1 MIVVTGACGFIGSC
15 MVGKLND
22 HGFNRIVVVDD
33 FSNEQKNKNLEGKT
47 IYLRIDR
54 DEFVAWLRKNS
65 RMVEFIFHLG
75 AKTDTT
81 FKDWQVLTAL
91 NTEYTKRL
99 WSICSESQIPLI
111 YASSA
116 ATYGDGS
123 YGYDDD
129 EKLIPRLKPLNLYGE
144 SKQEFD
150 VWALEQENQPFY
162 WAGLKFFNVYG
173 PNEYH
178 KSRMASVVY
187 HAFNQIQET
196 GYLKLFKSH
205 NTDYTDGGQLRD
217 FIYVQDVVD
226 VMYWMMHKRQ
236 NSGIYNLGTGQA
248 RTFLSLGKGVFS
260 ALNRTEDIQF
270 IDTPIDIRDKYQYY
284 TQANMGKLRGIG
296 YTASFT
302 SLETGI
308 EKYVKEFLINNRFN

>member
-33 FSNEQKNKNLEGKT
+33 FSNEQKNKNLEGKA
-47 IYLRIDR
+47 IYLRIHR
-54 DEFVAWLRKNS
+54 DEFVAWLRTNS

-81 FKDWQVLTAL
+81 LKDRKVLAAL
-91 NTEYTKRL
+91 NTEYTKHL

-123 YGYDDD
+123 CGYDDD

-150 VWALEQENQPFY
+150 IWALEQENQPFY

-178 KSRMASVVY
+178 KGRMASVVY

-205 NTDYTDGGQLRD
+205 HPDYTDGGQLRD

-248 RTFLSLGKGVFS
+248 RTFLNLGQGVFS

-296 YTASFT
+296 YTASFI

-308 EKYVKEFLINNRFN
+308 EKYVKEFLINNCFK

>member
-308 EKYVKEFLINNRFN
+308 EKYVKEFLIKNCFK

>member
-248 RTFLSLGKGVFS
+248 RTFLSLGQGVFS

-308 EKYVKEFLINNRFN
+308 EKYVKEFIIKNCFK

>member
-248 RTFLSLGKGVFS
+248 RTFLSLGQGVFS

-308 EKYVKEFLINNRFN
+308 EKYVKEFLIKNCFK